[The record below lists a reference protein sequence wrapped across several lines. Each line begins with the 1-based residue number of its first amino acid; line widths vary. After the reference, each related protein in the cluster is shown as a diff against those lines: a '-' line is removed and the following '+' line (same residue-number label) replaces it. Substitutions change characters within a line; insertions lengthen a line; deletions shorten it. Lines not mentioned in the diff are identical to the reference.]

1 MKKIKQKIVLIGL
14 AGLLLTLAGCYAPVQ
29 EFATQA
35 PTLTQVPY
43 THEQLRTL
51 PSPKGKIPVSLYSFR
66 DQTGQY
72 KPLPGVSSFS
82 TAVTQGAT
90 SMLIQALK
98 DSGWFLAVEREGLQ
112 DLLTE
117 RKIIRAALKENG
129 KASKSS
135 VKLPPLEYGHILL
148 EGGITSYETNTVTG
162 GLGAR
167 YWGLGGSVEYRQDRV
182 SVHLRA
188 VDIRSGRILKSV
200 STTKTILSKKVDA
213 SLFRFLS
220 FKRLLEIEG
229 GFTTNEPTQ
238 LCVAAA
244 IDKAVIALIVEG
256 VVDGLWTLKDPK
268 QMNNQVIQ
276 DYLVEAGKSKEKPS
290 IPSDRIKG

>member
-1 MKKIKQKIVLIGL
+1 
-14 AGLLLTLAGCYAPVQ
+14 
-29 EFATQA
+29 
-35 PTLTQVPY
+35 
-43 THEQLRTL
+43 
-51 PSPKGKIPVSLYSFR
+51 
-66 DQTGQY
+66 
-72 KPLPGVSSFS
+72 
-82 TAVTQGAT
+82 
-90 SMLIQALK
+90 
-98 DSGWFLAVEREGLQ
+98 
-112 DLLTE
+112 
-117 RKIIRAALKENG
+117 
-129 KASKSS
+129 
-135 VKLPPLEYGHILL
+135 
-148 EGGITSYETNTVTG
+148 
-162 GLGAR
+162 
-167 YWGLGGSVEYRQDRV
+167 
-182 SVHLRA
+182 